1 VKLKAYLDEVHNNAT
16 DIYRFAIHVMSTV
29 EETNGLDVIKL
40 IINQGLSSSSCWGN
54 AHVPEA
60 FQTIE
65 ILPHTLPSDGF

>member
-1 VKLKAYLDEVHNNAT
+1 VK
-16 DIYRFAIHVMSTV
+16 
-29 EETNGLDVIKL
+29 ETNGLDVIKL
-40 IINQGLSSSSCWGN
+40 IITQGLSSSSCWGY